1 MPYSGQGCLQWY
13 WHSHWH
19 C

>member
-1 MPYSGQGCLQWY
+1 MLAMTMPYSGQG
-13 WHSHWH
+13 H